1 MAVASRVRFV
11 IRACPPVL
19 PLYTRWHQVSS
30 KTHSLN
36 NRIDRRTTM
45 LRPNPSGA
53 PVPSFDHMKSR
64 PLGLSRPPA
73 GLERRDLPTPQALVR
88 PIPPEFPDTPGL
100 LFPLPHPTP

>member
-53 PVPSFDHMKSR
+53 PVPSFDDMKSR

-73 GLERRDLPTPQALVR
+73 GLERRALATREAAVPPLIAAFHHFPGRALPA
-88 PIPPEFPDTPGL
+88 PPAT
-100 LFPLPHPTP
+100 